1 MLIVKLKKV
10 NNYNTM
16 KKSLF
21 NLKSAALVLGLSATF
36 TGAMAQLPCG
46 TNQALEKIFQ
56 KYPALRQQHEQQQ
69 AATLQQVFHN
79 NNTSAP
85 AGNPSAAKN
94 ASIVTY
100 TIPIV
105 FHIVHEYGSEDITDA
120 QVINEVAILNKDY
133 KKLNAD
139 TNQVIPEYKY
149 LAADAEIQFQLATI
163 DPNGNCTNGIEHI
176 YSHLTNQSDDAS
188 KISGWPQNKYLN
200 VWVMKTIGANGVA
213 GYAFYPSAIGTN
225 PYMLT
230 IDGVIIL
237 NDYIGS
243 IGTSIALHSRAL
255 THEIGHYLG
264 LPHTWGN
271 TNDPTIACGDDGVPD
286 TPITKG
292 HSTCVLYDAV
302 CDTTSES
309 RRFTFDNITTTS
321 GTIDPTL
328 IALDSIVHYSHVSA
342 NGVSAN
348 TSTNGQL
355 AFSNWGT
362 STGGDH
368 DTVYSHLTGTIDLS
382 KYYEITVSPK
392 KPNFWLTFTGIT
404 FNFQRNATGVRTIAV
419 RSSKDGFAN
428 NLAFTTAGT
437 TVTATDSR
445 LKVASGN
452 VLYSL
457 YDTTAYMKNV
467 HLLLPAPTFS
477 NTTAYAPVTF
487 RIYGWNAEDAAGTF
501 RIDSLRIGA
510 RSIKIENVQNYMEYS
525 YCSNMFT
532 ADQDSLMRFSLSSTT
547 ANRSNLVSAAN
558 QALTGVNVI
567 PVPPCAPISDFKA
580 NRKYVCQGG
589 TVAFTA
595 LPRTAAA
602 TSYSWTFENGTP
614 ATSTTA
620 NPTITYNTPG
630 FQKVTLTVG
639 NAAGTDTKTQT
650 QYIYVGWPGA
660 DYTGPYTEDLEN
672 NTTALNAWILENP
685 EGNEAAWSVTS
696 NVGYSGNHSF
706 FLNNIKTS
714 STFDPYYD
722 ERLGLNHDALISP
735 KYNLNNMSAVN
746 FSFKYACA
754 TRGGSAATITES
766 LVVSMSVDCGSTW
779 TPKKTITGTVLANAG
794 YSLNYFTPNS
804 QNQWATLSVPLTFV
818 TGTQGNVRFKI
829 EYFASDAS
837 NNIYIDDINISGTV
851 GIEESALN
859 YFNLNVYPNP
869 SEIGGDINVDY
880 YSYGK
885 KVNITM
891 LDMLGRQVYAT
902 TDESASGLAQKRISG
917 NEAKLRSG
925 VYFVSLSDGV
935 SVQTKKIVIN

>member
-1 MLIVKLKKV
+1 
-10 NNYNTM
+10 M

-21 NLKSAALVLGLSATF
+21 NLKSAALVLGLSAAF
-36 TGAMAQLPCG
+36 TGVMAQQPCG
-46 TNQALEKIFQ
+46 TSQALERIFA
-56 KYPALRQQHEQQQ
+56 KYPALRQQQEQQQ
-69 AATLQQVFHN
+69 AATLQQVFP
-79 NNTSAP
+79 NNTSVH
-85 AGNPSAAKN
+85 AGNNAAAKT
-94 ASIVTY
+94 AVVTY

-105 FHIVHEYGSEDITDA
+105 FHIVHEYGTEDITDA
-120 QVINEVAILNKDY
+120 QVINEVAILNNDY
-133 KKLNAD
+133 KRLNSD

-149 LAADAEIQFQLATI
+149 LNADAEIQFQLATI

-188 KISGWPQNKYLN
+188 KISDWPQNKYLN
-200 VWVMKTIGANGVA
+200 VWVMKTIGAQGVA

-237 NDYIGS
+237 SSYIGS
-243 IGTSIALHSRAL
+243 NGTGSVGTSRAL
-255 THEIGHYLG
+255 THEIGHYLA

-271 TNDPTIACGDDGVPD
+271 TNSPAVACGDDGVPD

-292 HSTCVLYDAV
+292 HSNCTNKYDAV
-302 CDTTSES
+302 CDTSSES

-321 GTIDPTL
+321 GNIDPTP
-328 IALDSIVHYSHVSA
+328 IALDSIVHYTHVKAS
-342 NGVSAN
+342 GVSAN

-355 AFSNWGT
+355 AFSNWAVNT
-362 STGGDH
+362 STNVVNH
-368 DTVYSHLTGTIDLS
+368 DTAYADMDPAGIDLS
-382 KYYEITVSPK
+382 KYYEFTVSPK
-392 KPNFWLTFTGIT
+392 EPNFWLTFTGIN
-404 FNFQRNATGVRTIAV
+404 FNFQRNATGVRSFSV
-419 RSSKDGFAN
+419 RSSKDGYTN
-428 NLAFTTAGT
+428 NLPLSVAGNT
-437 TVTATDSR
+437 YTATDSR
-445 LKVASGN
+445 LKLKPN
-452 VLYSL
+452 NIMYSQ

-467 HLLLPAPTFS
+467 HVVLTSTTFS
-477 NTTAYAPVTF
+477 NTTIYAPVTF
-487 RIYGWNAEDAAGTF
+487 RIYGWNAEDATGTF
-501 RIDSLRIGA
+501 RIDSMRVGA
-510 RSIKIENVQNYMEYS
+510 KAIKIENVQNYMEYS

-532 ADQDSLMRFSLSSTT
+532 LDQAALMRFSLSSNT
-547 ANRSNLVSAAN
+547 ANRSNLVSASN
-558 QALTGVNVI
+558 HALTGVNVTS
-567 PVPPCAPISDFKA
+567 VPPCAPVSDFKA

-650 QYIYVGWPGA
+650 QYVYVGWPGA
-660 DYTGPYTEDLEN
+660 DYTGPYTEDLET

-685 EGNEAAWSVTS
+685 EGNEAAWSITS

-706 FLNNIKTS
+706 LLNNIKTS

-735 KYNLNNMSAVN
+735 KYNLNFMSAVN

-766 LVVSMSVDCGSTW
+766 LVVSMSTDCGSSWVT
-779 TPKKTITGTVLANAG
+779 KKTITGTVLANAG
-794 YSLNYFTPNS
+794 YSTSYFTPSS
-804 QNQWATLSVPLTFV
+804 QAQWTTLNVPLTFV

-837 NNIYIDDINISGTV
+837 NNIYIDDINISGTT
-851 GIEESALN
+851 GIDENALN

-869 SEIGGDINVDY
+869 SEIGGDITVDY

-885 KVNITM
+885 KVNISV

-902 TDESASGLAQKRISG
+902 TDESSSGLAEKRISG